1 MNPNFSKLLG
11 QLGEIWKQLGLNQR
25 VTIAVST
32 LAVLLGL
39 GGLGVWTSRVNY
51 GLLYGKLEESEASK
65 VVAVLEE
72 NKVPYKLNGSSI
84 MVPADQ
90 VGKMRMRMAAKGL
103 PKSDGT
109 GYELL
114 DKPSFGITD
123 FVQRANYVRAV
134 QGELA
139 RTIAQLDE
147 VESSRVMVV
156 IPENRLLVDNQKKP
170 TASVFVKIRG
180 GGRLP
185 QATVNAIRFLVA
197 NSVESLQP
205 NHVSVVDNAG
215 NVLSDNH
222 DDDSLAGLSHTQL
235 TARRELE
242 QHLAGKAQQMLDV
255 VLGPG
260 QSVVRVDAELNWTSI
275 TKTEEKFDPEVKML
289 RMATINDE
297 TTTALT
303 TESQGGNPG
312 ASSNISSITNN
323 ASGSPTSNNRTT
335 KKVTNQQYEFNKTT
349 SNILQSAGAVQKL
362 TAAVFIAAKVE
373 GEGAQR
379 KVTTRSPEDLL
390 KLKKTVQS
398 ALGIIDDAEALRKDV
413 ITLEE
418 MPFNDQ
424 FATDVKKQLEQTE
437 RKTLF
442 VEVGRNA
449 LYIGLGLAIL
459 AAFWKQ
465 AKRAPAFE
473 IPVGIPVGQISSSGA
488 LLPGAG
494 KGSMF
499 GPGRGR
505 DQEPAVVTVEVLNQ
519 LIRENPGNVTQAVR
533 SWLTSSGP
541 APAGSGG
548 SEQPAASRRG

>member
-25 VTIAVST
+25 VTLVVST

-51 GLLYGKLEESEASK
+51 GLLYGKLDEAEASK

-72 NKVPYKLNGSSI
+72 NKVPYRLNGSSI
-84 MVPADQ
+84 LVPVDQ
-90 VGKMRMRMAAKGL
+90 VGKMRMRMAAKGV

-185 QATVNAIRFLVA
+185 QATVNSIRFLVA
-197 NSVESLQP
+197 NSVEGLQP

-297 TTTALT
+297 TTTAVT
-303 TESQGGNPG
+303 SEAQGGNPG
-312 ASSNISSITNN
+312 TSANISSVTNN

-379 KVTTRSPEDLL
+379 KVVPRSPEDLL

-398 ALGIIDDAEALRKDV
+398 ALGIVDDAEALRKDV

-449 LYIGLGLAIL
+449 LYVGLGLAIL

-465 AKRAPAFE
+465 VKRAPAFE
-473 IPVGIPVGQISSSGA
+473 IPVGVPVGQISASGA
-488 LLPGAG
+488 LLPGGG
-494 KGSMF
+494 KNSVF

-541 APAGSGG
+541 TPAAAG